1 LRLVHVVPP
10 RLFRSNGAR
19 PVCQLCLENETRNG
33 RERNLWIEAK
43 AVDKVPKLADFAA
56 LSSGVRATGC

>member
-1 LRLVHVVPP
+1 M
-10 RLFRSNGAR
+10 
-19 PVCQLCLENETRNG
+19 CQLCLENETRNG